1 MKGLEEYVAVYGRH
15 FTEDLVKDAIHNR
28 YSSLEV
34 RRASEGQVYYNVS
47 SATLG
52 DMTFLAN
59 AFYKKKSHATLRYR
73 LKLVYDIIG
82 NVDMEGVAF
91 TMFEIDNSEMDIDLR
106 NYI

>member
-1 MKGLEEYVAVYGRH
+1 MKGLEEYVAVHGRH
-15 FTEDLVKDAIHNR
+15 FTEELVKDAIYNR
-28 YSSLEV
+28 YSSSEV

-52 DMTFLAN
+52 DMTFLVN
-59 AFYKKKSHATLRYR
+59 VFYNKKSHTTLRYR

-82 NVDMEGVAF
+82 DVDMEGVAF
-91 TMFEIDNSEMDIDLR
+91 TMFEIDNSGMDIDLR

>member
-1 MKGLEEYVAVYGRH
+1 MKGLEEYVAVHGKH
-15 FTEDLVKDAIHNR
+15 FTEDLVKDAIYNR

-34 RRASEGQVYYNVS
+34 RRASEGEVYYNVS

-52 DMTFLAN
+52 DMTFLVN
-59 AFYKKKSHATLRYR
+59 AFYKKKSHTTLRNR

-82 NVDMEGVAF
+82 DVDMEGVAF
-91 TMFEIDNSEMDIDLR
+91 AMFEIDNSGIDIDLR